1 MKRATLLATFTL
13 PLALA
18 GFFALPR
25 PGSGPSVT
33 FDNRPAS
40 VYVWDCHVD
49 PGITAALSQLAE

>member
-1 MKRATLLATFTL
+1 VKRATLLATFAL

-25 PGSGPSVT
+25 PGASQSAT
-33 FDNRPAS
+33 FDARPATT
-40 VYVWDCHVD
+40 YVWDCHVD